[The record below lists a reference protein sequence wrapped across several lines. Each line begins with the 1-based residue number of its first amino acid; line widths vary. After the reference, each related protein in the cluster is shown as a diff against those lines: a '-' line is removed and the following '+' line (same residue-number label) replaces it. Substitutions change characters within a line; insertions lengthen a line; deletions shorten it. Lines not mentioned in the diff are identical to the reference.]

1 MVSDHSQCT
10 GSVDLVALIVQVRGY
25 NVTSHKMLFK
35 MTGALFISLFCD
47 RTSNGPTKQ
56 NV

>member
-10 GSVDLVALIVQVRGY
+10 GSVDLVALIVQVQGY

-47 RTSNGPTKQ
+47 RTSNGATKQ